1 MKNNY
6 KITRITSL
14 HEIDIEAESHIELKK
29 LYKEG
34 VIDEVLSEKNDHIY
48 YLITDKNGKKVFEHT
63 YT

>member
-34 VIDEVLSEKNDHIY
+34 VIDEVLSEKNEHIY
-48 YLITDKNGKKVFEHT
+48 YLITDKNGKKVYEHT

>member
-34 VIDEVLSEKNDHIY
+34 VIDEVLSEKNENIY
-48 YLITDKNGKKVFEHT
+48 YLITDENGKKVFEHT

>member
-6 KITRITSL
+6 KITKITSL
-14 HEIDIEAESHIELKK
+14 HEINIKAKSDKELKK

-34 VIDEVLSEKNDHIY
+34 VMDEVLSEKNEQIY

>member
-14 HEIDIEAESHIELKK
+14 HKIDIEAESHIELKK

-34 VIDEVLSEKNDHIY
+34 VIDEVLSEKNENIY
-48 YLITDKNGKKVFEHT
+48 YLITDENGKKVFEHT

>member
-6 KITRITSL
+6 KITKITSL
-14 HEIDIEAESHIELKK
+14 HEINIKAKSDKELKK
-29 LYKEG
+29 LYEEG
-34 VIDEVLSEKNDHIY
+34 VIDEVLSEKSEHTY

>member
-34 VIDEVLSEKNDHIY
+34 VIDEVLSEKNEQIY

>member
-6 KITRITSL
+6 KITKITSL
-14 HEIDIEAESHIELKK
+14 HEINIKAKSDKELKK

-34 VIDEVLSEKNDHIY
+34 VIDEVLSEKNEQIY
-48 YLITDKNGKKVFEHT
+48 YLITDENGKKVFEHT